1 MPPTVPDFVRRASAF
16 MEPPPIPPPASRARQ
31 VCQGVRDTATG
42 SSRNLRGRRAA
53 RVTAAGNEDAWNE
66 DTVYAAR
73 VTAKK
78 MMQRSKEHKH
88 ARVIGMDVDDLTQTL
103 WEGMAAIN
111 HTVRF
116 KENFGPRTHFDEFAR
131 TEFFCLDCHTCT
143 PSYECACLHASS
155 KNHGRRPL
163 PPVADRALQR
173 IRAAQ
178 QMA

>member
-1 MPPTVPDFVRRASAF
+1 MPPTMPDFVRRASAF
-16 MEPPPIPPPASRARQ
+16 MEPPPIPPPASRAREAA
-31 VCQGVRDTATG
+31 VPVP
-42 SSRNLRGRRAA
+42 RRREPEPEDVAAAA

-66 DTVYAAR
+66 DPVYAAR

-103 WEGMAAIN
+103 LEGMAAIH